1 MYDYTRNVIRHFG
14 PDAAGIL
21 NIYSCMLEDTMLDAG
36 VDYDILAA
44 CKRRHKH
51 IVSVELPPPGNNIVP
66 FRRDV
71 VPF

>member
-1 MYDYTRNVIRHFG
+1 MYDYTKNVIRHFG

-21 NIYSCMLEDTMLDAG
+21 NIYSCLLEDAMLDAG

-44 CKRRHKH
+44 CKARLKH
-51 IVSVELPPPGNNIVP
+51 IRTVELAPPCNNIHP